1 MTRNR
6 GSARGRYFC
15 PPPEKAE
22 SFHQLFLFIWE
33 HGVGNELV
41 APGGPG
47 VKWTRET
54 LAMALNE
61 AASPRSIDDWRSG
74 SRVPSDPNIRVL
86 LAVVADNAT
95 REPWQRALI
104 GAAAESREK
113 SRNENGGGNG
123 NRTHS
128 AVLKPS
134 PETPDLNPVARPS
147 TFLQGLKRR
156 RWILGFAGIFALVA
170 SAALISAMN
179 APVDHA
185 KLDVGDRFRDR
196 FLSGE
201 HRTPEM
207 IVVPRGN
214 FVMGSLASDPGRD
227 PDEDRRHSVNIDYR
241 MAVSIRE
248 VTWNEY
254 MLCVEAGA
262 CSGYVPNDEGWG
274 RGDQPVVNLNFNDIY
289 AYLHWLND
297 ELGIAWERSDRYTLL
312 TEAEWEYAALAG
324 TQGVTFAPYATGD
337 TMPAELANFA
347 ASNPQG
353 RGRPMRVGSY
363 PANAW
368 GLHDMHGNVWE
379 WTEDCYRERHEA
391 MPNNGRAWLTR
402 SCNHR
407 VQKGGS
413 FADPMTELRVANR
426 RPVRPEDRLPNAGF
440 RLVRRIDGDFSWH
453 VAQERD

>member
-1 MTRNR
+1 MTRQR
-6 GSARGRYFC
+6 GPSRGRYFS
-15 PPPEKAE
+15 PPPEKVE

-33 HGVGNELV
+33 HGVGNDLA

-74 SRVPSDPNIRVL
+74 ARVPSDTNIRLL
-86 LAVVADNAT
+86 LAVVANNAT
-95 REPWQRALI
+95 RDLWQRALI
-104 GAAAESREK
+104 GAAAEGREK
-113 SRNENGGGNG
+113 SRQNDNGAGNG
-123 NRTHS
+123 ARSTSSKADSETS
-128 AVLKPS
+128 AV
-134 PETPDLNPVARPS
+134 ETVTKS
-147 TFLQGLKRR
+147 TTLRQDPRR
-156 RWILGFAGIFALVA
+156 RNWLFGGA
-170 SAALISAMN
+170 SALALAATAWLIVSAMN

-207 IVVPRGN
+207 IVLPRGN
-214 FVMGSLASDPGRD
+214 FVMGSLESDPGRD

-241 MAVSIRE
+241 LAVSVHE

-274 RGDQPVVNLNFNDIY
+274 RGEMPVVNLNFNDIY

-337 TMPAELANFA
+337 TISAELANFA
-347 ASNPQG
+347 ASQPQG
-353 RGRPMRVGSY
+353 RGRPVGVASY
-363 PANAW
+363 PSNAW

-379 WTEDCYRERHEA
+379 WTEDCYRERHMP
-391 MPNNGRAWLTR
+391 MPNNGRAWLTQ

-426 RPVRPEDRLPNAGF
+426 RPIRPEERHADAGF

-453 VAQERD
+453 IAPERD

>member
-1 MTRNR
+1 MAEERDKT
-6 GSARGRYFC
+6 RGRYFC
-15 PPPEKAE
+15 APPANAE
-22 SFHQLFLFIWE
+22 TFHQLFLFIWE
-33 HGVGNELV
+33 HGVGNELA

-54 LAMALNE
+54 LAIALNE

-74 SRVPSDPNIRVL
+74 ARVPSDSNIRVL
-86 LAVVADNAT
+86 LSVVTNTAS
-95 REPWQRALI
+95 REAWQRALI
-104 GAAAESREK
+104 DAAADGREK
-113 SRNENGGGNG
+113 ARQNGNG
-123 NRTHS
+123 NGAHESAPPPAPQEATPERQQDFATMLRAHKHRFALFGIAGAG
-128 AVLKPS
+128 AVL
-134 PETPDLNPVARPS
+134 L
-147 TFLQGLKRR
+147 
-156 RWILGFAGIFALVA
+156 LVA
-170 SAALISAMN
+170 AVFLVSAAY

-201 HRTPEM
+201 HRAPEM
-207 IVVPRGN
+207 IVLPRGN
-214 FVMGSLASDPGRD
+214 FVMGSLATDTGREA
-227 PDEDRRHSVNIDYR
+227 DEDRRHSVNIDYR
-241 MAVSIRE
+241 MAVSTHE

-254 MLCVEAGA
+254 MLCVEEGA
-262 CSGYVPNDEGWG
+262 CSGYVPEDEGWG
-274 RGDQPVVNLNFNDIY
+274 RGNQPVVNLNFNDVY

-312 TEAEWEYAALAG
+312 SEAEWEYAALAG
-324 TQGVTFAPYATGD
+324 SQGVTFAPFSTGETVSIED
-337 TMPAELANFA
+337 ANYSALNSQQGQRPA
-347 ASNPQG
+347 
-353 RGRPMRVGSY
+353 RVGQY

-368 GLHDMHGNVWE
+368 GLYDMHGNVWE
-379 WTEDCYRERHEA
+379 WTEDCYRERHTQ

-426 RPVRPEDRLPNAGF
+426 RPIRPEERQPLTGF

-453 VAQERD
+453 IAQERD

>member
-1 MTRNR
+1 MTVHR
-6 GSARGRYFC
+6 GAARGRYYC
-15 PPPEKAE
+15 APPQEAE

-33 HGVGNELV
+33 HGVGNELA

-54 LAMALNE
+54 LAIALNE

-74 SRVPSDPNIRVL
+74 ARVPSDTNIRVL
-86 LAVVADNAT
+86 LAAITDKTT

-113 SRNENGGGNG
+113 NRQNENGAANG
-123 NRTHS
+123 AHPPPVEPGSGTRHVEVVT
-128 AVLKPS
+128 KP
-134 PETPDLNPVARPS
+134 TA
-147 TFLQGLKRR
+147 FLQDPRNRLWMFG
-156 RWILGFAGIFALVA
+156 GAGVL
-170 SAALISAMN
+170 ALIGAVWMIVAAMN

-185 KLDVGDRFRDR
+185 KLNVGDRFRDR
-196 FLSGE
+196 FLSGA

-207 IVVPRGN
+207 IVLPRGN
-214 FVMGSLASDPGRD
+214 FVMGSLATDAGRE

-241 MAVSIRE
+241 MAVGVRE

-274 RGDQPVVNLNFNDIY
+274 RGDQPIINLNFNDIY

-337 TMPAELANFA
+337 TISAELANFA

-368 GLHDMHGNVWE
+368 GLYDMHGNVWE
-379 WTEDCYRERHEA
+379 WTEDCYRERHTP

-426 RPVRPEDRLPNAGF
+426 RPIRPEERHAETGF
-440 RLVRRIDGDFSWH
+440 RLVRRLDGDFSWH
-453 VAQERD
+453 IAQERD